1 MRGASVA
8 CLEYNFGAVPEESEG
23 RDVVIHAVG
32 QIHKETVRAFLE
44 RPVADAPPADRQA
57 VLMRAALIGD
67 AAAVRE
73 LLDRGARADERD
85 AIGRTP
91 LIEAAFA
98 GHSDTVAV
106 LLERGADPTATDNAG
121 WTALMEAAS
130 KGHTET
136 VKTLLFNGADS
147 TYRNARGWSALRATP
162 RSHIDIIR
170 LLKESNAAVTCHD

>member
-1 MRGASVA
+1 M
-8 CLEYNFGAVPEESEG
+8 
-23 RDVVIHAVG
+23 VIHAIG

-44 RPVADAPPADRQA
+44 RPVADEPPDDRQT

-85 AIGRTP
+85 AMGRTP
-91 LIEAAFA
+91 LMEAAFA
-98 GHSDTVAV
+98 GHSDTLAV
-106 LLERGADPTATDNAG
+106 LLERGADPNATDNTG

-136 VKTLLFNGADS
+136 VKTLLFHGANP
-147 TYRNARGWSALRATP
+147 TYRNARGWNALRATP
-162 RSHIDIIR
+162 RSHIEIIR
-170 LLKESNAAVTCHD
+170 LLKEPSLPSVTSDKREVMSNE

>member
-1 MRGASVA
+1 M
-8 CLEYNFGAVPEESEG
+8 PEESEG
-23 RDVVIHAVG
+23 QDVVTHAIG

-44 RPVADAPPADRQA
+44 RPVADAPDGVRQA

-73 LLDRGARADERD
+73 LLDRGAHADERD
-85 AIGRTP
+85 TMGRTP
-91 LIEAAFA
+91 LMEASFA

-106 LLERGADPTATDNAG
+106 LLEYGADPNATDNAG

-136 VKTLLFNGADS
+136 VKTLLFNGADPA
-147 TYRNARGWSALRATP
+147 YRNAKGWCALRATP
-162 RSHIDIIR
+162 RSHIEIIR
-170 LLKESNAAVTCHD
+170 LLKEPAAAVVTSDT